1 MRPFRLGRRAQ
12 RQLRRGVALAA
23 LALCAVTAAVNG
35 AVRWVSGGGPW
46 LLDPRHLG
54 AKAAALGAYARHR
67 PLCLLLQEGEPIAA
81 VPAAA
86 ARHGVDPDLL
96 EALVRV
102 ESSGQAHRISP
113 AGACGPGQLLL
124 STARELGVSD
134 PFDPRQGVDGAARYL
149 RQQLDRYRG
158 NRALALAAYN
168 AGPGAVHGAIPQN
181 GETEIYV
188 PRVLSQWRALREA
201 RLRARRLAAARP
213 PAPRPP
219 ASAERK
225 RR

>member
-1 MRPFRLGRRAQ
+1 MRLFRLGKREQRRLRRA
-12 RQLRRGVALAA
+12 VAAAALAA
-23 LALCAVTAAVNG
+23 CAVTSAVNG
-35 AVRWVSGGGPW
+35 AVRWVSGSGPW

-54 AKAAALGAYARHR
+54 DKAAALGAYARHR
-67 PLCLLLQEGEPIAA
+67 PLCLLLREGDPIAA
-81 VPAAA
+81 VPEAA

-102 ESSGQAHRISP
+102 ESSGLSHRISP
-113 AGACGPGQLLL
+113 AGACGPGQLRLA
-124 STARELGVSD
+124 TARELGVSD

-158 NRALALAAYN
+158 DRALALAAYN

-201 RLRARRLAAARP
+201 RLRARRVAAQAPATRP
-213 PAPRPP
+213 PANGP
-219 ASAERK
+219 RK